1 MSNGQELEALL
12 RTIRDVA
19 QKIGINILWAIFALV
34 VWRKII
40 KLVVMW
46 LRKWLN
52 KIHLDVSIRKFTI
65 STVRIL
71 LQVLLLITVA
81 NTVGLETTSLV
92 ALVGA
97 AWLAVGLALQGSL
110 QNVAGGVLILTLKP
124 FLVGEYI
131 DVNGTAGTV
140 DAITMFT
147 TTLIT
152 PDKKMITIPNS
163 TLANGQVINF
173 SRQPVRRLD
182 LVIGVS
188 YNADITTVKK
198 VLTDVV
204 TAHPH
209 VLPEPE
215 PTIRLHTLADSSVDR
230 VVRPFV
236 NKENYWPTYYD
247 LMEQI
252 KAALDEHKIEIPFPQ
267 RVVHLQK

>member
-1 MSNGQELEALL
+1 M
-12 RTIRDVA
+12 
-19 QKIGINILWAIFALV
+19 
-34 VWRKII
+34 
-40 KLVVMW
+40 
-46 LRKWLN
+46 
-52 KIHLDVSIRKFTI
+52 
-65 STVRIL
+65 
-71 LQVLLLITVA
+71 
-81 NTVGLETTSLV
+81 
-92 ALVGA
+92 
-97 AWLAVGLALQGSL
+97 AVGLALQGSL

-188 YNADITTVKK
+188 YNADIATVKK

-252 KAALDEHKIEIPFPQ
+252 KTALDEHKIEIPFPQ